1 MKHNN
6 NFVDNSINTTK
17 KIASKKKLQT
27 NIPRKD
33 ADLAT
38 LAKAVDDKWAAT
50 PTLILMWI
58 DEPKFKFLVH
68 SFNTNLTNRLLVG
81 SNRPSLTQS
90 LAQINKNIDEATDCV
105 KVYIL
110 KKFKK
115 ANAKAQYERYGI
127 AKEGTNYRLPF
138 DNDKRKLALP
148 LMLAAINEDGFANE
162 EYGTSFWQNTKT
174 AFTNALNNSSD
185 IAKNVSNKVAAKD
198 ADKQK
203 IKQVL
208 VSIILLIK
216 ANYPTTHHNVLREW
230 GFIKENY

>member
-1 MKHNN
+1 MKRNK
-6 NFVDNSINTTK
+6 NFVDNSTDTK
-17 KIASKKKLQT
+17 KETAPKKKLQT

-38 LAKAVDDKWAAT
+38 LAKVVDDKWATT
-50 PTLILMWI
+50 PALTLLWI
-58 DEPKFKFLVH
+58 DEPKFKILVH

-81 SNRPSLTQS
+81 SNRLSLTQS
-90 LAQINKNIDEATDCV
+90 LLQINKIIDDAVDCV

-115 ANAKAQYERYGI
+115 SRAKAQYERYGI

-138 DNDKRKLALP
+138 DNDKRKLAVP
-148 LMLAAINEDGFANE
+148 LMLAAINEDGFDNE
-162 EYGTSFWQNTKT
+162 EYGTTFWQNIKT

-185 IAKNVSNKVAAKD
+185 VSKNLSNKVAAKD

-203 IKQVL
+203 IKKVL

-230 GFIKENY
+230 GFIRENY